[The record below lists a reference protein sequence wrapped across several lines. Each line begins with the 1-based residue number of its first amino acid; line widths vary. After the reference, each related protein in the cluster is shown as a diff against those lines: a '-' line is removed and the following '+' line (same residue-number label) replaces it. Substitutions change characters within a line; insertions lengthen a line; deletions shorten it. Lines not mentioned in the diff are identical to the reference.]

1 MSSESITRIESH
13 PQCPQTPVSTT
24 SLSQVSDTTP
34 YHPFS
39 SLEDFIFA
47 NTCICNH
54 VKAEV
59 IDTFLQQHSRIA
71 NSPITFKNEKQ
82 MYRIL
87 DHATNLSIQART
99 FPSSPQS
106 ATH

>member
-1 MSSESITRIESH
+1 MSSESVTHIESL

-24 SLSQVSDTTP
+24 SLSQVSDTAP

-47 NTCICNH
+47 NTCIRNH
-54 VKAEV
+54 VKAKV
-59 IDTFLQQHSRIA
+59 IDTFLQQHSRIT
-71 NSPITFKNEKQ
+71 NSPITFKNAKQ

-87 DHATNLSIQART
+87 DHATNLSTKVRT
-99 FPSSPQS
+99 FHSSPQC
-106 ATH
+106 AAH